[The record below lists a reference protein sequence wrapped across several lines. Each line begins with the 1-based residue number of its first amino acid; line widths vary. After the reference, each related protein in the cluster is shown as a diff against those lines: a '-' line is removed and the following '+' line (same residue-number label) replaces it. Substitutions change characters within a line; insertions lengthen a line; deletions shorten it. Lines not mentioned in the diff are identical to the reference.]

1 MDTDKLIATGLTP
14 LQAEAYALLIEKGQ
28 TSPPQAAENLKI
40 SRTNAYKLLDKLV
53 ELKLASKH
61 ENGKKLVYSADN
73 PLALTNVTAQYRAE
87 ATAREEAASS
97 IMQDLLARYYEHA
110 DKPTTTVVTGQ
121 KEVARL
127 YRKQLSQ
134 REDVYFLH
142 TPADVPM
149 MSFDTMHEIR
159 IIPAQHGNQRKA
171 IMGAPENGT
180 INHRNHSRSNLE
192 ITWAKKGLYT
202 APVEWS
208 VTNSSLLIVI
218 YGAEPHAIL
227 IADKLVAGAFMQ
239 VWSLMNLLLQQQPTH
254 KEIVKQA

>member
-1 MDTDKLIATGLTP
+1 MDTTKLVATGLTR
-14 LQAEAYALLIEKGQ
+14 LQAQAYALLIEKGQ
-28 TSPPQAAENLKI
+28 TSPPQAAASLNI

-53 ELKLASKH
+53 ELKLASKR
-61 ENGKKLVYSADN
+61 EDGKKLVYSADN

-97 IMQDLLARYYEHA
+97 IMQDLLARYYEHT
-110 DKPTTTVVTGQ
+110 DKPTTTVVSGQ
-121 KEVARL
+121 KEVAQL

-149 MSFDTMHEIR
+149 MSFDAMHEIR

-171 IMGAPENGT
+171 IMAAPENGI
-180 INHRNHSRSNLE
+180 INQRNHSRSNLE

-218 YGAEPHAIL
+218 YGSEPHAIL

-239 VWSLMNLLLQQQPTH
+239 VWNLLDLLLQQQPTH
-254 KEIVKQA
+254 KEISKQT